1 MYDRFQ
7 SASAGNVQETRK
19 FATQLVAVAIPTA
32 AARTRLGN
40 ISEINTQTTGPQDRA
55 KKNTNAFAP
64 ISAIVAFAP
73 VSVATDSP
81 ISFLVTVAEWKQNAA
96 VPSEMAIPA
105 EPTNNSGFRPTRSMT
120 AMATNVPTMLTKR
133 SRR

>member
-7 SASAGNVQETRK
+7 SASAGNVQDTRK

-40 ISEINTQTTGPQDRA
+40 ISEINTQTTGPQDKA

-64 ISAIVAFAP
+64 IRAIVALAP
-73 VSVATDSP
+73 VSVATSQP
-81 ISFLVTVAEWKQNAA
+81 AA
-96 VPSEMAIPA
+96 VAKYLELEADDFGGFARTAPRVAREHDIRIF
-105 EPTNNSGFRPTRSMT
+105 ELTPTDESLESIFGYL
-120 AMATNVPTMLTKR
+120 V
-133 SRR
+133 SR

>member
-1 MYDRFQ
+1 M
-7 SASAGNVQETRK
+7 
-19 FATQLVAVAIPTA
+19 AVAIPTA

-40 ISEINTQTTGPQDRA
+40 ISEINTQTTGPQDKA

-64 ISAIVAFAP
+64 IRAIVALAP

-105 EPTNNSGFRPTRSMT
+105 EPTSNNGFRPTRSMT
-120 AMATNVPTMLTKR
+120 AMATNVPTMLTKALTTLISRDR
-133 SRR
+133 SAPNPTACQRVLE